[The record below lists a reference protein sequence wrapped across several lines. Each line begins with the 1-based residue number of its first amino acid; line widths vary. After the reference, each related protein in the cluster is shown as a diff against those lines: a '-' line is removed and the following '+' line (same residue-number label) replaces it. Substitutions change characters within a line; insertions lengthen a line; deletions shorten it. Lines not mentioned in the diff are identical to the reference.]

1 MTSGSPSSRR
11 GSALRHPRLRFGQ
24 ARASIAALAALLVSA
39 SFGGSGC
46 AVDERTARPDDEGG
60 LPACEGSADDCA
72 AAAEEQLVAD
82 PDPFP
87 PPPGGF
93 GAARQPLVLAHG
105 FNASTTNSWAFFQV
119 KEALEAD
126 GNFVVLAEVEPFQGV
141 EKRALRLGKQIDQA
155 RIDFCEAR
163 PSDGCLDTVKVNLV
177 AHSMGGLDARWAVS
191 ALGYAP
197 RVASVTTISTPHGG
211 SAVADVALGILP
223 DDGLG
228 KAMLDGLAS
237 IWGRHIS
244 TDELA
249 ADSDLHAAFE
259 SLAESNADA
268 FAQAAPNA
276 PGVYYQSYAGVSRV
290 IGGLRSSSAQRDL
303 AAVCEGKVFGNLAR
317 ADFMELSLA
326 PMSLVVGHFSSVPQ
340 DGMVTVDHA
349 KWGEFQGCIAAD
361 HLDEVGQP
369 KHAGR
374 NRWTSFDHRTF
385 YRTIATD
392 LARRGY

>member
-1 MTSGSPSSRR
+1 MTVPNLPRSANVRIPSPS
-11 GSALRHPRLRFGQ
+11 
-24 ARASIAALAALLVSA
+24 RAHRPNRWLATLFVLAVGGGGGGCAADEPAKAPGADGGLAA
-39 SFGGSGC
+39 C
-46 AVDERTARPDDEGG
+46 D
-60 LPACEGSADDCA
+60 GSADECA
-72 AAAEEQLVAD
+72 QAAEEQLVAD

-87 PPPGGF
+87 VPPGGF
-93 GAARQPLVLAHG
+93 GAAQQPLVLAHG

-141 EKRALRLGKQIDQA
+141 EKRALRLGKQLDQA
-155 RIDFCEAR
+155 RIDFCAAR

-191 ALGYAP
+191 VLGYAP

-237 IWGRHIS
+237 MWGRHIS
-244 TDELA
+244 TAELA
-249 ADSDLHAAFE
+249 DDSDLHAAFE
-259 SLAESNADA
+259 SLAESNAAA
-268 FAQAAPNA
+268 FAAAAPNV
-276 PGVYYQSYAGVSRV
+276 PGVYYQSYAGVSR
-290 IGGLRSSSAQRDL
+290 ITGGLRSASAQRDL
-303 AAVCEGKVFGNLAR
+303 DSVCEGKVFGNPAR
-317 ADFMELSLA
+317 ADFMDLSLS

-340 DGMVTVDHA
+340 DGMVTVANA
-349 KWGEFQGCIAAD
+349 KWGEFQGCLAAD

-374 NRWTSFDHRTF
+374 NRWRSFNHLSF
-385 YRTIATD
+385 YRNLATD
-392 LARRGY
+392 LGRRGF